1 MQPKKEE
8 VEICGYP
15 GDKCTKSEKTMWS
28 ASDTCEEV
36 NSDFIYYLI
45 PTEKGQSGS
54 PILKKK
60 GSRIFTIGIHIRG
73 DVALKKNVGLRL
85 TKKNRLKINEWVGA
99 ITGSL
104 DLSKLNLGRN
114 ISLLNES
121 WCSKL
126 SFINLSMRSFIQMKT
141 R

>member
-1 MQPKKEE
+1 
-8 VEICGYP
+8 
-15 GDKCTKSEKTMWS
+15 MWT
-28 ASDTCEEV
+28 ASDTCEV
-36 NSDFIYYLI
+36 VDNDFIYYLI

-73 DVALKKNVGLRL
+73 DVSLKKNVGLRL
-85 TKKNRLKINEWVGA
+85 TKKNRLKINEWIGA

-104 DLSKLNLGRN
+104 DLSNENLGKNVCR
-114 ISLLNES
+114 LNES

-126 SFINLSMRSFIQMKT
+126 HFLNLSKYLFTKMKT
-141 R
+141 KLILKV

>member
-1 MQPKKEE
+1 M
-8 VEICGYP
+8 
-15 GDKCTKSEKTMWS
+15 
-28 ASDTCEEV
+28 
-36 NSDFIYYLI
+36 
-45 PTEKGQSGS
+45 
-54 PILKKK
+54 KKK